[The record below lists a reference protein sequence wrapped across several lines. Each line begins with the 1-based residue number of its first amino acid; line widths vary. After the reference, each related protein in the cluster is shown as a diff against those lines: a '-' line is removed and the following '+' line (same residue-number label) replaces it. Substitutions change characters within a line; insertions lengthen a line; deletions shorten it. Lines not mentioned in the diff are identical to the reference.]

1 MKIIVCIALTSLIL
15 FRILEARISH
25 NHKRLMKLFESEQRL
40 LNKLQEHIQRL
51 ETVFKPLERQMEE
64 ILAAVPR
71 QILREQY
78 LRHPL
83 NNIALIK
90 RLVIDW
96 KNITQAAANMS
107 MPSTDVTLP
116 GRDDLRAVMRS
127 LVRLQQAYQLKTE
140 HLAQGFVQGDQADV
154 HVTGKDCLLIA
165 ILYCQLEETWLASQW
180 LKQALVKHDSTV
192 YSADLLEINVLL
204 DCLSGDMP
212 GLVYTLMEHFPGF
225 ESSRPLLDTWK
236 VMHEKKVVN
245 LRQQYEVDEGDLDRL
260 ELCRVVTGSNLQP
273 QHVLSCRYVHY
284 NKTRLRLG
292 PFRVEELQLDPPV
305 LLFHNIINDAEIRE
319 VQRCAH
325 SRKLKTSNVTEGSG
339 LYVTY
344 DRSSEMAVIP
354 PGASS
359 VFDRLDQRMGDM
371 SNLVTSTSERTQVT
385 RFGVGGECLF
395 HHDFRRS
402 GFLNDVA
409 RGGHTVFEHWGLSFR
424 PQKGAAL
431 FWFNILRNGMPDH
444 STEHGDC
451 PVLTGSKWILKKWF
465 RELNNDVTKY
475 CMVDPQTSFKYFYV

>member
-1 MKIIVCIALTSLIL
+1 
-15 FRILEARISH
+15 
-25 NHKRLMKLFESEQRL
+25 
-40 LNKLQEHIQRL
+40 
-51 ETVFKPLERQMEE
+51 
-64 ILAAVPR
+64 
-71 QILREQY
+71 
-78 LRHPL
+78 
-83 NNIALIK
+83 
-90 RLVIDW
+90 
-96 KNITQAAANMS
+96 
-107 MPSTDVTLP
+107 
-116 GRDDLRAVMRS
+116 
-127 LVRLQQAYQLKTE
+127 
-140 HLAQGFVQGDQADV
+140 
-154 HVTGKDCLLIA
+154 
-165 ILYCQLEETWLASQW
+165 
-180 LKQALVKHDSTV
+180 
-192 YSADLLEINVLL
+192 
-204 DCLSGDMP
+204 
-212 GLVYTLMEHFPGF
+212 
-225 ESSRPLLDTWK
+225 
-236 VMHEKKVVN
+236 
-245 LRQQYEVDEGDLDRL
+245 YEVDEGDLDRL

-325 SRKLKTSNVTEGSG
+325 SRKRRGMSDWRYERNGLKSLSYSGDYDTNEKRRGMSDWRYERNGLKSLSYSGDYDTNEKRRGMSDWRYERNGLKSLSYSGDYDTNEKRRGMSDWRYERNGLKSLSYSGDYDTNEKRRGMSDWRYERNGLKSLSYSGMSDWRYERNGLKSLSYSGDYDTNEKRRGMSDWRYERNGLKSLSYSGDYDTNEKRRGMNDWRYERNGLKSLSYSGSG

-344 DRSSEMAVIP
+344 DRSSEMATIP

-359 VFDRLDQRMGDM
+359 VIDRLDQRMGDM

-402 GFLNDVA
+402 GYLNDVA

-431 FWFNILRNGMPDH
+431 FWFNVLRNGMPDH

-451 PVLTGSKWILKKWF
+451 PVLTGSKWSWLIT
-465 RELNNDVTKY
+465 N
-475 CMVDPQTSFKYFYV
+475 